1 MGKALAERV
10 AKELEHDRGKETE
23 MDVEVIGAP
32 LKLPPYQFRLNRNLR
47 LSKFLLPILGV
58 DSDGW
63 LQGVRIGGIVLIG
76 TPADYSG
83 EISVQLKSKAAKK
96 DIDLWVLS
104 FNGDYVGY
112 ISPDAYYNE
121 LEPDG
126 SLGYERG
133 TMSWIGPLQEAY
145 TTTLIERLIEK
156 LF

>member
-1 MGKALAERV
+1 M
-10 AKELEHDRGKETE
+10 
-23 MDVEVIGAP
+23 
-32 LKLPPYQFRLNRNLR
+32 
-47 LSKFLLPILGV
+47 
-58 DSDGW
+58 
-63 LQGVRIGGIVLIG
+63 LIG

-96 DIDLWVLS
+96 GIDLWVLS

-133 TMSWIGPLQEAY
+133 TMSWIGPQQEAY